1 MIQFIEDV
9 VMKKEPR
16 HFINDP
22 EFITPSRSMSF
33 IGG

>member
-1 MIQFIEDV
+1 V
-9 VMKKEPR
+9 LKKEPR

-22 EFITPSRSMSF
+22 EFVAPSRSMSF

>member
-1 MIQFIEDV
+1 
-9 VMKKEPR
+9 MKKEPR

-22 EFITPSRSMSF
+22 AFVAPSRSMSF